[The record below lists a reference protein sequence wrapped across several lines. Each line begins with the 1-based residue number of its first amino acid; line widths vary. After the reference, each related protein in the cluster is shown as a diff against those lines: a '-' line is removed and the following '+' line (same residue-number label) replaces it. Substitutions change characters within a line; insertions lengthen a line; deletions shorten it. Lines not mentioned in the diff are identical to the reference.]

1 MGSIKQEA
9 QKISH
14 NANEIVRN
22 TTENLKSKFNAVIS
36 GLNARYKG
44 VIAGDVVGINT
55 NRIPEMQAAIRSYI
69 DNLQDHLDTV
79 VTNASTENAFK
90 GQYAEAVTE
99 FVTAVKEACKLVI
112 EDLSAFSDELQ
123 EVADKYVAKDTDVT
137 SDIRSQAESI

>member
-1 MGSIKQEA
+1 MPINFEKFYKNISNLYNDIKRLQVN
-9 QKISH
+9 IDDS
-14 NANEIVRN
+14 
-22 TTENLKSKFNAVIS
+22 LAVT
-36 GLNARYKG
+36 L
-44 VIAGDVVGINT
+44 
-55 NRIPEMQAAIRSYI
+55 SYI
-69 DNLQDHLDTV
+69 YNCCTV
-79 VTNASTENAFK
+79 KTLYVSNEDK